1 MRKNRKYSQEECL
14 TYLEGYWPY
23 KELHSTLASYLWP

>member
-14 TYLEGYWPY
+14 TYLEGYLEKSEY
-23 KELHSTLASYLWP
+23 AVTVV